1 MFQLFHPRLR
11 NYFRDDA
18 RLSNFTKDF
27 EDQPSLLVDR
37 LLLNFCSLL
46 VSDLVG
52 PFLSF
57 SRYETCNKSV
67 SRSPS
72 QAQHR
77 VRLVR
82 LDARRFRRIFGR
94 LKKRGSCLFFSF
106 FSQGR
111 GNLVARFST
120 ERERESG
127 RFIIVATT
135 RFVLRFELKRLVS
148 IK

>member
-46 VSDLVG
+46 VSDLAG

-82 LDARRFRRIFGR
+82 LDARRFRRIFDR
-94 LKKRGSCLFFSF
+94 LKKRGSCLFFPF
-106 FSQGR
+106 FRKDAGILLHDSPR
-111 GNLVARFST
+111 
-120 ERERESG
+120 RERESG

-135 RFVLRFELKRLVS
+135 RFVLRFELERLVS